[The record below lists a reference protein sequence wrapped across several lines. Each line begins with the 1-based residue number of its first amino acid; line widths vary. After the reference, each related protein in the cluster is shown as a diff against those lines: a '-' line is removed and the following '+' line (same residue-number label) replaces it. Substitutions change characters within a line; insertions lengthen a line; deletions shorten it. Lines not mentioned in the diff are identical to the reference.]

1 MNTKTLNIQ
10 ALALLGDAVF
20 SLYVREE
27 LLKLGINNPK
37 LIQSESVKYVSA
49 KSQSRILSELINNNL
64 LNEDEIDIVRRG
76 RNNKK
81 DNHPKNTD
89 VITYKLSTGFEALL
103 GDLYINNKERLKEIL
118 SYIEV
123 IKWKYM
129 EKM

>member
-123 IKWKYM
+123 IK
-129 EKM
+129 